1 MIHCQLQNKAYENDV
16 PDAHIVP
23 HSGEKKNTPIDD
35 IISGILLFIVYNNSF
50 QLYFSQTQKVI

>member
-23 HSGEKKNTPIDD
+23 HSGEKKKNPPPLY
-35 IISGILLFIVYNNSF
+35 IIYYLKY
-50 QLYFSQTQKVI
+50 